1 MKSWFTCFVLLISTL
16 LMAQKQTLIQNV
28 QIFNG
33 KENKTILGNV
43 LIENNLIKK
52 ISTSPIPVNRSG
64 ETKIIDGQGKFLMP
78 GLIDAHW
85 HAVLTASALNDMM
98 AGEAGYV
105 FIKAGDEA
113 TKTLLRGFTSVRDL
127 GGPAFGLKK
136 AIDEKVVAGP
146 RIWPSGTIISQTSGH
161 GDFRNINEKPV
172 SMGGNIHHS
181 EAIGGA
187 TIADGVPAVLVAV
200 RENLKRGASQIKLA
214 AGGGASSEFDPL
226 DVSQFTLDELKAA
239 VEAAED
245 WGTYVAVHAYT
256 PRAVKKAIEAGV
268 KCIDHGHLIDDETLA
283 LIGKKGV
290 WLSMQPLDSTTN
302 ANANAEM
309 KQKKYS
315 IATGTERIYSSVKK
329 YGLKLAWGT
338 DLLFNPAANAKQTAT
353 IPMMG
358 KWFTPFEVL
367 KMITSDNAELLA
379 LSGLRSPY
387 REGKLGVLEEGAY
400 ADMILVDGNPLKNL
414 DLMEDYERN
423 FVLIMKDGIV
433 YKNSLK

>member
-1 MKSWFTCFVLLISTL
+1 
-16 LMAQKQTLIQNV
+16 
-28 QIFNG
+28 
-33 KENKTILGNV
+33 
-43 LIENNLIKK
+43 
-52 ISTSPIPVNRSG
+52 
-64 ETKIIDGQGKFLMP
+64 
-78 GLIDAHW
+78 
-85 HAVLTASALNDMM
+85 
-98 AGEAGYV
+98 
-105 FIKAGDEA
+105 
-113 TKTLLRGFTSVRDL
+113 
-127 GGPAFGLKK
+127 
-136 AIDEKVVAGP
+136 
-146 RIWPSGTIISQTSGH
+146 
-161 GDFRNINEKPV
+161 
-172 SMGGNIHHS
+172 MGGNIHHS

-200 RENLKRGASQIKLA
+200 RENLKRGASQIKLT
-214 AGGGASSEFDPL
+214 AGGGASSQFDPL
-226 DVSQFTLDELKAA
+226 DVSQFTLEELKAA

-268 KCIDHGHLIDDETLA
+268 KCIDHGHLLDDETLA

-367 KMITSDNAELLA
+367 KMITADNAELLA

-414 DLMEDYERN
+414 NLMEDYEKN
-423 FVLIMKDGIV
+423 FVLIMKDGII
-433 YKNSLK
+433 YKNNLK